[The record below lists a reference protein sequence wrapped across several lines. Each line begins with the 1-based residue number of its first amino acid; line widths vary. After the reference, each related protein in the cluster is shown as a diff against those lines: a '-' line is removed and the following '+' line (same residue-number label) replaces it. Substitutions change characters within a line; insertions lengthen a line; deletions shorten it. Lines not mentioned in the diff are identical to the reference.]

1 MCGAGLAFST
11 NGSSPRIRTNGPTS
25 ACTDA
30 QGEAIRPA
38 RSRLATQ
45 QRAFNGF
52 RDEYNHERPHQSL
65 RGRTPGS
72 LYQPSARTYT
82 GELPP
87 FEYPGHFI
95 LKRVTNA
102 GTFRFKKRV
111 LFIAN
116 GLIHHTVGLEEIH
129 DGIWSIYFC
138 RVLIG

>member
-1 MCGAGLAFST
+1 MHKTLKA
-11 NGSSPRIRTNGPTS
+11 
-25 ACTDA
+25 
-30 QGEAIRPA
+30 EAIRPA
-38 RSRLATQ
+38 RSRLASQ
-45 QRAFNGF
+45 QRAFNHF

-72 LYQPSARTYT
+72 LYHASARTYT

-138 RVLIG
+138 RVLIGRLDERDYIIRG

>member
-1 MCGAGLAFST
+1 
-11 NGSSPRIRTNGPTS
+11 
-25 ACTDA
+25 
-30 QGEAIRPA
+30 
-38 RSRLATQ
+38 
-45 QRAFNGF
+45 
-52 RDEYNHERPHQSL
+52 
-65 RGRTPGS
+65 
-72 LYQPSARTYT
+72 
-82 GELPP
+82 LPP

-138 RVLIG
+138 RVLIGRLDERDYIIRG